1 MYTRQQLVTR
11 VNSLIYEG
19 LYSWEDM
26 KWEFDKAIAELNT
39 TLVSTYPDFTSVLE
53 FDTSKYSRTVIPVD
67 ELPEIADSKLVYKL
81 NSNQKLYNYRLV
93 KVIAGGADVYSPF
106 GDTGTAKSARQA
118 ETMMWVEV
126 HEDFLNLLPSK
137 VYHQF
142 IIPYVVAQLLAR
154 EDEFGTLYQN
164 NVTQYNDGLMNAFR
178 DLLSSVPKEYVDT
191 RGGSIKLPTAI
202 GGWF

>member
-1 MYTRQQLVTR
+1 M
-11 VNSLIYEG
+11 YEG

-39 TLVSTYPDFTSVLE
+39 TLVSTYPDFTSVME
-53 FDTSKYSRTVIPVD
+53 FETSKYNRTVIPVD
-67 ELPEIADSKLVYKL
+67 ELPETADPKLVYKL
-81 NSNQKLYNYRLV
+81 NNNQKLYSYRFVKNLV
-93 KVIAGGADVYSPF
+93 GGSDPYNPF
-106 GDTGTAKSARQA
+106 G
-118 ETMMWVEV
+118 ETKTVKEVMMWVEV
-126 HEDFLNLLPSK
+126 NEDFLNLLPSK

-154 EDEFGTLYQN
+154 EDEFGTLYQK

-178 DLLSSVPKEYVDT
+178 DLLSLVPKEYVDT

>member
-11 VNSLIYEG
+11 VNSLMYEG

-39 TLVSTYPDFTSVLE
+39 TLVSTYPDFTTTLE
-53 FDTSKYSRTVIPVD
+53 FETSKYSRTVIPVD
-67 ELPEIADSKLVYKL
+67 ELPETADPKLVYKL
-81 NSNQKLYNYRLV
+81 NSNQKLYNYRFVKNLV
-93 KVIAGGADVYSPF
+93 GGADPYNPF
-106 GDTGTAKSARQA
+106 GEIKTVK
-118 ETMMWVEV
+118 EVMKWVEV
-126 HEDFLNLLPSK
+126 NEDFLNLLPPK

-178 DLLSSVPKEYVDT
+178 DLLSLVPKEYIDT

>member
-11 VNSLIYEG
+11 VNSLMYEG

-39 TLVSTYPDFTSVLE
+39 TLVSLYPDFTSVMGFE
-53 FDTSKYSRTVIPVD
+53 TSKYSRTIIPVD
-67 ELPEIADSKLVYKL
+67 ELPETADPKLVYKM

-93 KVIAGGADVYSPF
+93 KAIFGGADNYNPF
-106 GDTGTAKSARQA
+106 GETRTAKLARQA
-118 ETMMWVEV
+118 EAMMWVEV
-126 HEDFLNLLPSK
+126 NEDFLNLLPSK

-142 IIPYVVAQLLAR
+142 IIPYVVAQMLAR

-164 NVTQYNDGLMNAFR
+164 NVTQYSDGLMNAFR
-178 DLLSSVPKEYVDT
+178 DLLSSVPNEYVDT
-191 RGGSIKLPTAI
+191 QGGSIKLPTAI